1 VLCCGFSPIA
11 LIVSSFIVSLRNVNY
26 YIERFSSYLE
36 ELHVHHNP
44 FILTTAIQRYYQ
56 LFHKW
61 SNIKL
66 KNRLSFFEFIE
77 SDAFQF
83 FEQPSVDNKTTPAT
97 ANKNRLLFYLLI
109 PLLEFIRII
118 DVAKKV
124 SHFLSFLLWVLLLSC
139 NSIYYH

>member
-1 VLCCGFSPIA
+1 
-11 LIVSSFIVSLRNVNY
+11 
-26 YIERFSSYLE
+26 LE
-36 ELHVHHNP
+36 ELHVAHNP

-56 LFHKW
+56 LFLKW

-83 FEQPSVDNKTTPAT
+83 FEQPNVDDKTTSAAT
-97 ANKNRLLFYLLI
+97 NKNRLLFYLLI

-124 SHFLSFLLWVLLLSC
+124 KFFLWILLLSLI
-139 NSIYYH
+139 SFYYH